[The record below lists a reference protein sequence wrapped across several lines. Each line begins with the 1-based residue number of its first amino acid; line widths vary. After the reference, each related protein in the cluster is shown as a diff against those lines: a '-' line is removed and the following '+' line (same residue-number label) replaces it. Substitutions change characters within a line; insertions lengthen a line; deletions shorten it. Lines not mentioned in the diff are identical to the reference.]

1 MRSTRWISVFAALM
15 ILPAS
20 AGTPA
25 DAADIKREFTLA
37 NEAWGLK
44 LKLAATPEAQREV
57 WKARPDAAIYGKRM
71 WNQIRSSL
79 AEEWTLEP
87 AAWLLRL
94 APSAVE
100 VQPNGSTRPALLD
113 ATKIIRE
120 AIEKHHLRSPKLAPV
135 CVALTVGQDPATLTL
150 LEKIEAQ
157 NPDPKI
163 QGVAALAQA
172 MYLKSLGD
180 ANDVVRRRL
189 SLIRKA
195 IINSADIEIDG
206 ASVAKIAEDELYV
219 IRFLTTG
226 KVAPDLSG
234 TDSGGRPMKLSDY
247 QGKTVILMFWNS
259 GMPEFDRTL
268 EMAAA
273 WEKKF
278 AGKPLVIVGVNND
291 PTETLRNLQ
300 ANGRVT
306 WPNFTDNTNLLADEY
321 RIAAR
326 PLVFVLDGERKIRFL
341 GTPGSFVEL
350 TAEAILS
357 EPAATP
363 AVEAPPAGK

>member
-1 MRSTRWISVFAALM
+1 MRSTCWISVFAALM

-20 AGTPA
+20 AGNPTE
-25 DAADIKREFTLA
+25 AADIKREFTLA
-37 NEAWGLK
+37 NEAWSLK

-57 WKARPDAAIYGKRM
+57 WKARPDATVYGKRM

-79 AEEWTLEP
+79 NEEWTLEP

-94 APSAVE
+94 APFAVE
-100 VQPNGSTRPALLD
+100 IQPNGATRSALLD
-113 ATKIIRE
+113 ATKTIRE

-135 CVALTVGQDPATLTL
+135 CLALTVGQEPAALTL

-157 NPDPKI
+157 NQDQKV

-189 SLIRKA
+189 SLLRKA
-195 IINSADIEIDG
+195 IIQSADVEIDG
-206 ASVAKIAEDELYV
+206 VSVAKIAEDELYV
-219 IRFLTTG
+219 IRFLTMG

-247 QGKTVILMFWNS
+247 QGKAVILLFWNS
-259 GMPEFDRTL
+259 NMPEVDRTL
-268 EMAAA
+268 EMAAG

-278 AGKPLVIVGVNND
+278 AGKPLVVVGVNSD

-306 WPNFTDNTNLLADEY
+306 WPNYTDAPNRLANEY
-321 RIAAR
+321 RVATR
-326 PLVFVLDGERKIRFL
+326 PLVFVLDGQRKIRFL
-341 GTPGSFVEL
+341 GAPGSFIDL
-350 TAEAILS
+350 TAEAILA
-357 EPAATP
+357 EPAP
-363 AVEAPPAGK
+363 AAEAPPAGQ